1 MADFSDV
8 LHFAQTHRP
17 CGRLTPAVRPE
28 PTGGY
33 LLTLACG
40 CGAVL
45 DRAVTAD
52 EAAHVPFAGP
62 ATAPPPAAHAAPG
75 AAPTTRSRPAQPRP
89 APSPELERAMQEA
102 LAAEEAAVAAV
113 APVEREPA
121 RTAPSQALEDVLR
134 EALAAE
140 GQASAAPPSR
150 PSSPAAPPPPKR
162 SVAPL
167 AATQVQDTVKAA
179 LLEQE
184 RLRGALTPSAART
197 RPRSRARGLAVAI
210 LVVMVAGGASF
221 YVAETLEPEAPGAP
235 PSTALSDATAP
246 SEAPS

>member
-1 MADFSDV
+1 
-8 LHFAQTHRP
+8 
-17 CGRLTPAVRPE
+17 
-28 PTGGY
+28 
-33 LLTLACG
+33 
-40 CGAVL
+40 
-45 DRAVTAD
+45 
-52 EAAHVPFAGP
+52 
-62 ATAPPPAAHAAPG
+62 
-75 AAPTTRSRPAQPRP
+75 
-89 APSPELERAMQEA
+89 MQEA

-113 APVEREPA
+113 APVEREPT

-140 GQASAAPPSR
+140 GQAGAAPPSR

-167 AATQVQDTVKAA
+167 AAAQVQDTVKAA